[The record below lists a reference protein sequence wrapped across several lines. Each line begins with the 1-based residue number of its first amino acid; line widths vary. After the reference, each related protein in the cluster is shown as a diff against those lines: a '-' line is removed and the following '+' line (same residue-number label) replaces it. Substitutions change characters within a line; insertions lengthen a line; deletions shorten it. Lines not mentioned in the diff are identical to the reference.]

1 MWGDKKPDAPPK
13 SPLPQQPQQPQQS
26 HEARQN
32 IPSTNAPA
40 SAGEAKTMAPVDT
53 TFPNTSTSSGSSA
66 RLGSSLHVKGEITG
80 NEDLL
85 IDGSVE
91 GLVQLEDRKL
101 TVGASAKVTADVIA
115 REVVIYGNV
124 KGNLRARD
132 RIEIKKDGS
141 VVGDLTT
148 ARISIEDG
156 AYFKGSIEIDKAG
169 EASSSDKGSFARSN
183 RTTAATT
190 TS

>member
-1 MWGDKKPDAPPK
+1 
-13 SPLPQQPQQPQQS
+13 
-26 HEARQN
+26 
-32 IPSTNAPA
+32 
-40 SAGEAKTMAPVDT
+40 MAPIDAT
-53 TFPNTSTSSGSSA
+53 YPSTSSGNTA

-85 IDGSVE
+85 IDGTVE

-115 REVVIYGNV
+115 REVVVYGNV

-156 AYFKGSIEIDKAG
+156 AYFKGSIEIDKTGDAVA
-169 EASSSDKGSFARSN
+169 EESSKAFSRAN
-183 RTTAATT
+183 RGAAATT